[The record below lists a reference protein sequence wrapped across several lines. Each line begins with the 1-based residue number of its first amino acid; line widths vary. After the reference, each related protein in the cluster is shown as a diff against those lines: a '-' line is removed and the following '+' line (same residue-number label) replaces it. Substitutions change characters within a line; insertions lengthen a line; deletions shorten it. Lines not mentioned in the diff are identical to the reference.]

1 MALYRLTTTTE
12 PCVVIRESDGAC
24 IPPDP
29 ANGDYAAYLA
39 WVAAGGVPDPAPAA
53 AANAALLAQLDALDA
68 KSVRPLRAVLT
79 ATQAG
84 TAPDPADLAKLAAI
98 EAQAQSLRRQI
109 DG

>member
-12 PCVVIRESDGAC
+12 PCVVIREGDGAC

-68 KSVRPLRAVLT
+68 KSVRPLRAVL
-79 ATQAG
+79 AG
-84 TAPDPADLAKLAAI
+84 TGTDEDRAKLAAI
-98 EAQAQSLRRQI
+98 EAQAAALRGQLTS
-109 DG
+109 